1 MSYATLLV
9 HLEAGRSNERVLQVA
24 GALAQ
29 QANARVVGLAA
40 CRPLQINYGDGF
52 VTGDLLESDRRE
64 IDLELKEALREF
76 TAALE
81 GRCAQLVWRPGVVYG
96 ALSDHLAA
104 EARCADLIVTGA
116 GRSPLFNA
124 TRHADLGELVL
135 QAGRPVLVVPPTP
148 EALLLERALVAWK
161 ESREA
166 RRAVLDALPLLKKA
180 SAVAVAE
187 VAPEDELP
195 AARARVA
202 EVARWLE
209 WHGVKAEPLALA
221 RSGGDADRL
230 EGLAREWRAD
240 VLVAGAYGHSRLREW
255 VLGGV
260 TRDLLLA
267 PGRCVLVS
275 H

>member
-9 HLEAGRSNERVLQVA
+9 HLECGRSNERLLQVA
-24 GALAQ
+24 ADLAQ
-29 QANARVVGLAA
+29 QTNARVIGVAA
-40 CRPLQINYGDGF
+40 CRPLQLNYGDGF

-64 IDLELKEALREF
+64 IDRELEAARRDF

-81 GRCAQLVWRPGVVYG
+81 GRCAQHSWRQAVVYG
-96 ALSDHLAA
+96 TLADHLAA
-104 EARCADLIVTGA
+104 QARCADLIVTGA
-116 GRSPLFNA
+116 GGVLLFNA
-124 TRHADLGELVL
+124 SRHADLGELVL
-135 QAGRPVLVVPPTP
+135 QAGRPVLLVPPTP
-148 EALLLERALVAWK
+148 GPLALGRALVAWK
-161 ESREA
+161 DTPEA

-180 SAVAVAE
+180 SAFAIAE
-187 VAPEDELP
+187 VAAAEELP

-202 EVARWLE
+202 DVAGWLE

-221 RSGGDADRL
+221 RSGEDANRL

-267 PGRCVLVS
+267 PGRCALVS